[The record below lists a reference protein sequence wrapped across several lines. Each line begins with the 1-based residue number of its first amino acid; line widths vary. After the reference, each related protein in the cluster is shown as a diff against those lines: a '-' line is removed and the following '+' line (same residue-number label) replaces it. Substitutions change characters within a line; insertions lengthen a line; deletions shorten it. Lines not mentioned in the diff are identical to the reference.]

1 MALPKTTPEGYK
13 VLFYCVR
20 DPDYR
25 KMVFSDGVKAF
36 CMFNDCVI
44 SEYGLVEGYVISI
57 QL

>member
-44 SEYGLVEGYVISI
+44 SEYGLVEG
-57 QL
+57 